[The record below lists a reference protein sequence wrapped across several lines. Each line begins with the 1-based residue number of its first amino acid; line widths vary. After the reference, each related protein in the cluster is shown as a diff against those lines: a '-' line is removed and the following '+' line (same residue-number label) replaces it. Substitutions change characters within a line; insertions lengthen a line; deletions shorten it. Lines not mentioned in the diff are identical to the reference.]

1 MIIITGHGNFATGL
15 KSSLDLI
22 VGKYDFIKSI
32 DFTELKTPKDLKC
45 EIKSEVIKSE
55 NEKIYIFTDLAG
67 GTPFKVSM
75 ELALENKNIEVF
87 CGTNLPMLVESTMMI
102 SLGSDLDS
110 IEIKEVGINSINPKR
125 KVVEFEEEGI

>member
-45 EIKSEVIKSE
+45 EIESEVIKSE

-75 ELALENKNIEVF
+75 ELALENKNVEVF

-110 IEIKEVGINSINPKR
+110 ITIKEVGINSINPKR
-125 KVVEFEEEGI
+125 KVVEFKEEGI